1 MMIDGQ
7 TAAGYYHNCTADREP
22 FLRRARDVSK
32 LTLPSLVPPEG
43 HTNQTLPT
51 PYQGLGARGVNSLAS
66 KLLLALFPPN
76 QSFIRLRLSPDA
88 LAQLGEGQARSE
100 VDAALAG
107 IEKSLDAEMERRAL
121 RPYLHEAKK
130 HLLVAGNAIL
140 YIPREGQAKVYH
152 LRDFVIKRD
161 PSGNVLAMVIREEIS
176 PRALPEDVL
185 DSASNIDP
193 NAEFVEIYTAIVLED
208 KKYQVFQEVG
218 GEVIPG
224 TEGSY
229 KPEHLPWIPLRME
242 PISGQS
248 YGYGYVASLL
258 GDLAS
263 LEGLWKALV
272 EAAAVSART
281 VFLVNPAATTK
292 ISHLNR
298 AENGSFVSGMAD
310 DIAPLRVDKGGD
322 MSVAFQAIEQLT
334 RSLGFSFLLNQSVQR
349 SGERVTA
356 EEIRFLAQELED
368 VLAGTYSLLAQEEQL
383 PIVRLMLHQMER
395 RGDIQKLEGV
405 ATPTIVTGLEALG
418 RGHDLIRLDTF
429 VQGAG
434 QVLGPQ
440 ALMQYLNAGDYL
452 TRRATAVGIQ
462 SSGLIR
468 SEEEVQQMNAMQQ
481 QAALTQAA
489 TPEAIRQMGK
499 QISDGG
505 E

>member
-7 TAAGYYHNCTADREP
+7 TAAGYYHNLTAEREP

-43 HTNQTLPT
+43 HSNQTLPT

-107 IEKSLDAEMERRAL
+107 IEKALDAEMESRAL

-130 HLLVAGNAIL
+130 HLLVSGNAVL

-152 LRDFVIKRD
+152 LKDFVIKRD
-161 PSGNVLAMVIREEIS
+161 PSGNVLAMVIREQIS
-176 PRALPEDVL
+176 PRALPQEVL
-185 DSASNIDP
+185 EGAGQIDP

-208 KKYQVFQEVG
+208 EKYRVCQEVG
-218 GEVIPG
+218 GEMIPNS
-224 TEGSY
+224 EGFY

-272 EAAAVSART
+272 EAAAISART
-281 VFLVNPAATTK
+281 VFLVNPSATTK

-298 AENGSFVSGMAD
+298 ADNGSFVSGMSD
-310 DIAPLRVDKGGD
+310 DIAALRVDKGAD
-322 MSVAFQAIEQLT
+322 MGVAFQAIEQLT

-383 PIVRLMLHQMER
+383 PIVRLMLHHMER
-395 RGDIQKLEGV
+395 RGDIQKLDGV

-468 SEEEVQQMNAMQQ
+468 SEEEVQQMNQQQQ
-481 QAALTQAA
+481 QAALMQTA
-489 TPEAIRQMGK
+489 TPEAIRQMGN
-499 QISDGG
+499 QLNDGG